1 MKILT
6 ATDIRKADQATIDQQ
21 GLRSFDLME
30 RAANCLFQHMTK
42 DFPSFESSFVIFCG
56 AGNNGGDGLAL
67 GRLLFQSGRDVRIFL
82 HQSDKYSADNQENQ
96 ERLQQAGIPI
106 QFFTHAIPADF
117 AKQDVL
123 IDALYGIGLSRPL
136 AEAWR
141 PVINAINASD
151 RPVLA
156 IDTPSGLFV
165 DQPSSNEMLII
176 RAHHTYTL
184 QCPKIALLQP
194 ENAEYIGE
202 LTVVDIQLDEAAL
215 AAVDSSYYLTTLET
229 IQARCSMPSRFAH
242 KGTFGHALIVGGS
255 YGKIG
260 AIHLSA
266 KAALRTGCGMVT
278 IYSAACANPILQTN
292 FPEAMLQTDSELTH
306 ITSFPKTID
315 SYAAIGV
322 GMGMGKHDDTKQ
334 AFYCFLR
341 ELSAASKRPKL
352 VLDADALNLLA
363 QHPESLRDLP
373 AESILTPHPKELQR
387 LIGSWTDDWDKME
400 KTRAF
405 AQQHQVVVLIKGA
418 NTAVVLLDGTIYFN
432 TTGNWG
438 MATAGS
444 GDVLAGIITSLL
456 AQGFSSK
463 DAALTGVYLHG
474 LAADLAVQTM
484 HPKSLIASDIIDGI
498 SKAWQAVLPIPRK
511 H

>member
-6 ATDIRKADQATIDQQ
+6 ASDIRKADQATIDRQ

-30 RAANCLFQHMTK
+30 RAANSLYKQITE
-42 DFPSFESSFVIFCG
+42 DYPSFETSFVIFCG
-56 AGNNGGDGLAL
+56 TGNNGGDGLAL

-82 HQSDKYSADNQENQ
+82 HQADKYSADNQENQ
-96 ERLQQAGIPI
+96 KRLQQAGIPI
-106 QFFTHAIPADF
+106 KCFTDAIPTDF
-117 AKQDVL
+117 ETQDVL
-123 IDALYGIGLSRPL
+123 IDSLYGIGLSRPL
-136 AEAWR
+136 SKAWR
-141 PVINAINASD
+141 AVIEAINASD
-151 RPVLA
+151 RAILA
-156 IDTPSGLFV
+156 IDIPSGMYS
-165 DQPSSNEMLII
+165 DQPSSKEMLVIK
-176 RAHHTYTL
+176 AHHTYTL

-194 ENAEYIGE
+194 ENAAYVGE
-202 LTVVDIQLDEAAL
+202 LTVVDIQLDTSAL
-215 AAVDSSYYLTTLET
+215 SAVDSSYFFTTLDT
-229 IQARCSMPSRFAH
+229 IQSRCSLPSRFAH

-292 FPEAMLQTDSELTH
+292 FPEAMLQTDPELNH

-322 GMGMGKHDDTKQ
+322 GMGMGQSADTKQ
-334 AFYCFLR
+334 AFFQFLR
-341 ELSAASKRPKL
+341 ALAASKSPKL

-363 QHPESLRDLP
+363 QQPESLNDLP
-373 AESILTPHPKELQR
+373 LESILTPHPKELQR
-387 LIGSWTDDWDKME
+387 LIGSWTDDWEKLE

-418 NTAVVLLDGTIYFN
+418 NTAVVLPDGTIHFN

-456 AQGFSSK
+456 AQGFSSE

-474 LAADLAVQTM
+474 LAGDLAVQTM

-498 SKAWQAVLPIPRK
+498 SKAWHVVLPFCIT
-511 H
+511 

>member
-6 ATDIRKADQATIDQQ
+6 ASDIRMADQATTNRQNI
-21 GLRSFDLME
+21 RSIDLME
-30 RAANCLFQHMTK
+30 RAANGLFQQITK
-42 DFPSFESSFVIFCG
+42 DFPSFETSFVIFCG

-82 HQSDKYSADNQENQ
+82 YQTDKYSANNQENQ
-96 ERLQQAGIPI
+96 ERLQQTGIPI
-106 QFFTHAIPADF
+106 QFFTNAIPTDF
-117 AKQDVL
+117 AKHDVL

-136 AEAWR
+136 AESWR
-141 PVINAINASD
+141 AVIEGINASD
-151 RPVLA
+151 RPILA
-156 IDTPSGLFV
+156 IDIPSGLYS
-165 DQPSSNEMLII
+165 DQPSETEMLILK
-176 RAHHTYTL
+176 AHHTYTL
-184 QCPKIALLQP
+184 QCPKMALLQP
-194 ENAEYIGE
+194 ENAAYVGE
-202 LTVVDIQLDEAAL
+202 LTVVDIQLDASAL
-215 AAVDSSYYLTTLET
+215 SAVDSSYYFTTLDT
-229 IQARCSMPSRFAH
+229 IQARCSLPSRFAH

-260 AIHLSA
+260 ATHLSA
-266 KAALRTGCGMVT
+266 KAALRTGCGMVS

-292 FPEAMLQTDSELTH
+292 FPEAMLQTDSELNH

-322 GMGMGKHDDTKQ
+322 GMGMGQHKDTKQ
-334 AFYCFLR
+334 TFFQFLR
-341 ELSAASKRPKL
+341 ELGASSKRPKL
-352 VLDADALNLLA
+352 VFDADALNLLA
-363 QHPESLRDLP
+363 QHPESLSDLP
-373 AESILTPHPKELQR
+373 PGSILTPHPKELQR
-387 LIGSWTDDWDKME
+387 LLGSWTDDWEKLE

-418 NTAVVLLDGTIYFN
+418 NTAVVLPDGTIHFN

-474 LAADLAVQTM
+474 LAADLAVRTI
-484 HPKSLIASDIIDGI
+484 HRKSLMASDIIDGI
-498 SKAWQAVLPIPRK
+498 SQAWHVVLPL
-511 H
+511 